1 MMDNLSAFIAD
12 IPLPDRAAMAQAQ
25 QHLDGL
31 LKPPGSLGRLEALAV
46 QLAGMPGLQ
55 GQLQLAEK
63 AIVVMCADHGVWHEG
78 VAISPQAVTAIQ
90 AINMTRKI
98 PASACWRPR
107 RARRCMWSMPVSTRI
122 RSLVW
127 WI

>member
-46 QLAGMPGLQ
+46 QLAGMPGLRPAAA
-55 GQLQLAEK
+55 GGKSDCGDVRRSRRLA
-63 AIVVMCADHGVWHEG
+63 
-78 VAISPQAVTAIQ
+78 
-90 AINMTRKI
+90 
-98 PASACWRPR
+98 
-107 RARRCMWSMPVSTRI
+107 
-122 RSLVW
+122 
-127 WI
+127 